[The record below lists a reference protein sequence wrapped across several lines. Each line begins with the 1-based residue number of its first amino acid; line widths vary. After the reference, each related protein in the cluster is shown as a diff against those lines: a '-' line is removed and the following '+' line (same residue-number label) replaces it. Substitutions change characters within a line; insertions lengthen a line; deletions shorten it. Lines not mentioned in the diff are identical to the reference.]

1 MDLHDLERETLELF
15 RPPKRQ
21 TVSEWADE
29 NRVLVSESS
38 SEPGR
43 GGRTERPISGKSWT
57 RLRRG
62 AFMRSW

>member
-29 NRVLVSESS
+29 NRVLVS
-38 SEPGR
+38 
-43 GGRTERPISGKSWT
+43 
-57 RLRRG
+57 
-62 AFMRSW
+62 